1 MYPGEW
7 QNLPKGSSLLA
18 AGLVDEDKKKV
29 RDRDRDRDKNG
40 VERHKSRDPKEPRE
54 RDPLQQLLAR
64 SKSRDAKGYEPFACL
79 GRCSDISWVPE
90 VRNLAGEGIDGEEGY
105 KDQDG
110 LLRQVKR
117 MIVERVQHEL
127 SKVDHMIQ
135 ERIHNETQSLR
146 LQMESLQRDVAFLR
160 AQAEGEPGLLDC
172 HAPDKSSTM
181 LPPVEA
187 CAHQREPPSLD
198 LQSVNTALKKA
209 KQGIEAQVS
218 DLWAQIAAMQEGLE
232 ATHLRHKL
240 RFVATSMLAISAADL
255 SQEEK
260 EISKRALQQEEVAL
274 KERLQ
279 VLADRLTKNRYSQA
293 SDATAN
299 GAYSPSNLTVER
311 TPSRAEASDAT
322 AKGAYSP
329 SDLTAERMPSRV
341 EASFSLDHRSLQ
353 SSST

>member
-1 MYPGEW
+1 
-7 QNLPKGSSLLA
+7 
-18 AGLVDEDKKKV
+18 
-29 RDRDRDRDKNG
+29 
-40 VERHKSRDPKEPRE
+40 
-54 RDPLQQLLAR
+54 
-64 SKSRDAKGYEPFACL
+64 
-79 GRCSDISWVPE
+79 